1 MSEEYGPET
10 LILIFFK
17 YFIAGIISFFS
28 LFSLSKL
35 SQCGFNPVT
44 AILGFIFKTFYKNY
58 LFFLFYNYIF
68 FFNIF
73 SNF

>member
-1 MSEEYGPET
+1 MIHPNYNIKLFNIFFKIVSEEYGPET

-17 YFIAGIISFFS
+17 YFIAGKIFS

-44 AILGFIFKTFYKNY
+44 AILGAIFKTFYKNY
-58 LFFLFYNYIF
+58 L
-68 FFNIF
+68 
-73 SNF
+73 SS